1 MHMIILAKRCWID
14 SPCERV
20 CCHCGCGAVK
30 SMGSFCQWQGVPIP
44 TYFLLESQ
52 GNWQASREVQSSV
65 ALTWPESGEHVWHI
79 VSWCQLMSA
88 GFVCIFRPRPCKS
101 FNVSAPIFGITSR
114 RFAIYWS
121 PSRGCQRFLIIL
133 EIMPFKQSNILLVAI
148 LAILFQG
155 KSNVKVA
162 FGMHLEACQLQLRH
176 VERWTCCFPV
186 IGWGLCTSYML
197 HFLVT

>member
-1 MHMIILAKRCWID
+1 MLPLRLWSCKERGQFLPMARSAHTDLSSFRKSGQLASITGRSKLSGIDLARKRRTCMT
-14 SPCERV
+14 
-20 CCHCGCGAVK
+20 H
-30 SMGSFCQWQGVPIP
+30 
-44 TYFLLESQ
+44 
-52 GNWQASREVQSSV
+52 
-65 ALTWPESGEHVWHI
+65 
-79 VSWCQLMSA
+79 CQLMSA

-176 VERWTCCFPV
+176 VER
-186 IGWGLCTSYML
+186 
-197 HFLVT
+197 